1 MGLAPVKAAII
12 LVKPGLKPRA
22 WSSPILAGKGQQA
35 IWHHASDGHQVAG
48 AAKCAGP
55 LAGMAPRPPLRVF
68 GGDAV
73 LGVGVSL
80 LGVKLRPSKHSF
92 LLGGRI
98 TDADSV
104 SEAFEKPT

>member
-1 MGLAPVKAAII
+1 MASRLGRS
-12 LVKPGLKPRA
+12 PGC
-22 WSSPILAGKGQQA
+22 
-35 IWHHASDGHQVAG
+35 G

-55 LAGMAPRPPLRVF
+55 MKQAWLLARRRWFF
-68 GGDAV
+68 GGDPIS
-73 LGVGVSL
+73 GVGVSPL
-80 LGVKLRPSKHSF
+80 AVKLRPSKHSF